1 MRNLW
6 LKKITL
12 PSRGWLSI
20 VVAALA
26 AISLVLVVTHF
37 LSFGTSAIARIKH
50 APARSPQPVTAPT
63 RFLSQAKDNSRPVY
77 KPRIRVWVQADDIRP
92 SVIHTRPGPLR
103 LSVEN
108 ASGADVS
115 LVIEKVLPGRASLRA
130 AKMKTLSQIKR
141 ATQEIELGVGEYIF
155 YEESRPNITGKL
167 IVEANQ

>member
-1 MRNLW
+1 MRTLW
-6 LKKITL
+6 LKKFTL
-12 PSRGWLSI
+12 PQIGSLSI
-20 VVAALA
+20 AVAALA
-26 AISLVLVVTHF
+26 VIALIFAVIYSLTF
-37 LSFGTSAIARIKH
+37 SMDAIARVRHAPSRPPQPIT
-50 APARSPQPVTAPT
+50 APARFLPQAQD
-63 RFLSQAKDNSRPVY
+63 RSQPVY
-77 KPRIRVWVQADDIRP
+77 KPRIRVWIQGNDIRP

-130 AKMKTLSQIKR
+130 ASMRTLSRTKR

-155 YEESRPNITGKL
+155 YEESRPDITGRL